1 MVTHHFGNKNFM
13 NEKASGGLAFSF
25 GFWGGVGGGM
35 VNASILGMEVYLGF
49 YVGEWQQV
57 PKYWCWT
64 NQMAPS
70 V

>member
-1 MVTHHFGNKNFM
+1 
-13 NEKASGGLAFSF
+13 
-25 GFWGGVGGGM
+25 M